1 MLSSSAF
8 EANEV
13 SLGLTAPFKN
23 DVGDIMTSLSFP
35 DFAVPVLGSIVIPLL
50 ILFGSLIAPSKSI

>member
-23 DVGDIMTSLSFP
+23 DVGDIMTSLSFTA
-35 DFAVPVLGSIVIPLL
+35 FAVPVLGSIVIPLL